1 MFAFFA
7 GLFLVCGC
15 AARKIAPHPLV
26 TVPGISRHFTIS
38 QIVDLNHG
46 EVLSFEKFI
55 EQIAAKDLIFLG
67 EVHDNPEHHL
77 IQVQILQALVD
88 CCGPLAVAMECFQA
102 SDQTEVDRYLK
113 AEITEEE
120 FLRGVDWA
128 ESWGYDYDLYRPLLL
143 LAKGHGIPVLA
154 INAPQE
160 IVRRVARE
168 GLANLNPDER
178 SRLPKHIDLQNEAH
192 RAYVRKAYK
201 QKAHRE
207 LPDFEYFYEA
217 QCVWEE
223 TMAHNIAAYVKD
235 HEGKVVGLAGNGHIV
250 NKFGIPLRTIRR
262 VPVSMVTI
270 ILHELEGATAVDK
283 ETADYVW
290 FTSKCDRR
298 PRSMIKQG
306 QGLLHMAEPPQSRK
320 ALAGK
325 DWKDGGYS
333 GSAVLRVPR
342 SGTLH
347 EIAQRFHR
355 GVPDAL

>member
-1 MFAFFA
+1 MVKLRSRRSLPVFVFFA
-7 GLFLVCGC
+7 GLFLICGC

-26 TVPGISRHFTIS
+26 TVPGISRHVTIS
-38 QIVDLNHG
+38 QIVDLNRG

-55 EQIAAKDLIFLG
+55 EQIAAKDLIFVG
-67 EVHDNPEHHL
+67 EAHDNPEHHL
-77 IQVQILQALVD
+77 IQIQILQGLVD
-88 CCGPLAVAMECFQA
+88 CCGPLALAMECFQA

-120 FLRGVDWA
+120 FLRGVDWTG
-128 ESWGYDYDLYRPLLL
+128 SWGYDYDLYRPLLL

-168 GLANLNPDER
+168 GLANLNPDEL
-178 SRLPKHIDLQNEAH
+178 SQLPKHIDLQNEAH

-270 ILHELEGATAVDK
+270 VLHELNGTTPVDK
-283 ETADYVW
+283 EAADYVW
-290 FTSKCDRR
+290 FTSKCDHR
-298 PRSMIKQG
+298 PRSMVKHG
-306 QGLLHMAEPPQSRK
+306 QGSRRPASEPEGPRGER
-320 ALAGK
+320 LEG
-325 DWKDGGYS
+325 WG
-333 GSAVLRVPR
+333 VFRLRCFESPAKR
-342 SGTLH
+342 D
-347 EIAQRFHR
+347 IA
-355 GVPDAL
+355 